1 MKKWIWI
8 VLAIL
13 VIGGFFFYSSYNRLV
28 SREEAVNGAW
38 ANVETQYQRRSDLIP
53 NLVNTVKGYAEH
65 ERTTLEEVTDARTR
79 ATSINLSVDELTPEQ
94 LERYQAAQAEVRTA
108 LGRLLALAENYPD
121 LKANENFRELQAQ
134 LEGTENRIAVARRD
148 FNETARG
155 YNVAVRRFPT
165 NIVASLCGFEKK
177 PYFEAAE
184 GSDVAPKVEF

>member
-108 LGRLLALAENYPD
+108 LGRLLAVAENYP
-121 LKANENFRELQAQ
+121 A
-134 LEGTENRIAVARRD
+134 
-148 FNETARG
+148 
-155 YNVAVRRFPT
+155 
-165 NIVASLCGFEKK
+165 
-177 PYFEAAE
+177 
-184 GSDVAPKVEF
+184 

>member
-108 LGRLLALAENYPD
+108 LGRLLAVAENYPD
-121 LKANENFRELQAQ
+121 LKANESFRRSSRGPRTASPWR
-134 LEGTENRIAVARRD
+134 GATSTRRPAA
-148 FNETARG
+148 TTSPCAASRPTSWPRS
-155 YNVAVRRFPT
+155 AASRRSPT
-165 NIVASLCGFEKK
+165 SRR
-177 PYFEAAE
+177 
-184 GSDVAPKVEF
+184 PKGAT

>member
-108 LGRLLALAENYPD
+108 LGRLLAVAENYPD

-134 LEGTENRIAVARRD
+134 LEGTENRIAVGGATSTRRPAA
-148 FNETARG
+148 TTSPCAASRPTSWPRS
-155 YNVAVRRFPT
+155 AASRKSPTSRR
-165 NIVASLCGFEKK
+165 
-177 PYFEAAE
+177 
-184 GSDVAPKVEF
+184 PKGAT